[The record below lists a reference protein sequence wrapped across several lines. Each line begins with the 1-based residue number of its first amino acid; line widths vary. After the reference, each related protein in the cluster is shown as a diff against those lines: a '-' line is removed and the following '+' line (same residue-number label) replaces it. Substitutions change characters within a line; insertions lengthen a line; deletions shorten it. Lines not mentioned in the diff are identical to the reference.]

1 MTNKYHNKKENEE
14 VKVDEIILQVEEA
27 ANKEKKQ
34 FAEDTVSSE
43 SSEPVKKIGD
53 KISLVL
59 VFALLLLS
67 IIQSIE
73 LFNLRGQILKGQ
85 FTGAAPASAAGSS
98 QGLPAQ
104 QGGC

>member
-1 MTNKYHNKKENEE
+1 MKTKQGDNL
-14 VKVDEIILQVEEA
+14 KVDEIILQAEESGE
-27 ANKEKKQ
+27 KEKMRS
-34 FAEDTVSSE
+34 FNNINSDE
-43 SSEPVKKIGD
+43 SVKKIGD

-59 VFALLLLS
+59 VLVLLLLS
-67 IIQSIE
+67 IIQSVE

-85 FTGAAPASAAGSS
+85 FTSGAPAAPAAGSD